1 MKECRKCG
9 GNYDNDMFYKGHAVC
24 KECYKEKVR
33 IHREDNKEYYNQ
45 YEKNRANL
53 PHRVKARKDYS
64 KTEKG
69 IIAGNRAKNN
79 WINNNLIKRAASQ
92 IVDNA
97 VRDGKLIK
105 SKTCESCG
113 DAHYR
118 IHGHHDDYNYPMI
131 VRWLCPKCHNKW
143 HKENGSGING

>member
-1 MKECRKCG
+1 MKECKKCNG
-9 GNYDNDMFYKGHAVC
+9 IFNDDLFYKGHATC

-33 IHREDNKEYYNQ
+33 NHREEKRDYYIE
-45 YEKNRANL
+45 YEKRRSNL
-53 PHRVKARKDYS
+53 PHRIKARQDYS

-69 IIAGNRAKNN
+69 IIAGNKAKIN
-79 WINNNLIKRAASQ
+79 WTKNNLIKRSANQ
-92 IVDNA
+92 IVCNS
-97 VRDGKLIK
+97 VRDGRLTK
-105 SKTCESCG
+105 STTCESCG
-113 DAHYR
+113 NNHNR